1 MSVTRVTTP
10 FLKGVLTDINDIKNE
25 PWEKK
30 AITKY
35 ARNERVYWG
44 LLKEKMEK
52 EQKFIIFDTKAPC
65 LSRPA
70 SLYVNGGVRKEGA
83 THRPHRME
91 EREKRGKKP
100 KKGL

>member
-1 MSVTRVTTP
+1 
-10 FLKGVLTDINDIKNE
+10 
-25 PWEKK
+25 
-30 AITKY
+30 
-35 ARNERVYWG
+35 
-44 LLKEKMEK
+44 MEK

-91 EREKRGKKP
+91 ERENRGKKP